1 MKYSE
6 FHRIVRR
13 NGRVLARARG
23 SHYMYIKN
31 GVTYCVPY
39 HSSKEMNEGLRK
51 TIIKEMKLTNQ

>member
-13 NGRVLARARG
+13 NGWILARTRG
-23 SHYMYIKN
+23 SHYMYIKG

-51 TIIKEMKLTNQ
+51 RIIKDMNLTIQ

>member
-13 NGRVLARARG
+13 NGWVLARTRG

-51 TIIKEMKLTNQ
+51 QLLRK